1 MEVQVEESWEELRES
16 FRNRRTRSAAW
27 RKSQLRGLLRLL
39 HDKETDI
46 FNAMKDDLGKHPT
59 ETYRDEVGILVKSL
73 NLTLTC
79 LDKWMA
85 SSKVHVPLVAFP
97 TSGEIVPEP
106 LGVVLI
112 FSSWNFPLGLALDPV
127 IGAIAA
133 GNAVL
138 LKPSELAPACS
149 LFLAK
154 NIPLYLDRKAVK
166 VVEGGA
172 TTAEQLLNKKWDK
185 IFFTG
190 SARVGRVIM
199 SAAANHLTPVTLE
212 LGGKCPA
219 ILDLSSISSSR
230 DRAAAIKRVVSGKY
244 GLCSGQACVG
254 IDYLIV
260 DEKHASAVIDSMK
273 ERIKKLYG
281 DKPWE
286 NNSMSRIVN
295 QNHFR
300 RLRNLIEDPAV
311 AASIVHGGSM
321 DEENLFIEPTILL
334 DPPLE
339 AEIMTEEIFGPFLPV
354 ITVKRIQDS
363 VDFISSRP
371 QPLAIYVFSND
382 ETLRRQ
388 VIAETSSGGVTFN
401 DAIIQFACDT
411 LPFGGVGQSGFGKY
425 HGKFS
430 FDAFSHGKSVL
441 RRSLKTE
448 MSFGYPPWTDHK
460 LPFLRAAYNFDYIGI
475 FLLLIGLKR
484 K

>member
-230 DRAAAIKRVVSGKY
+230 DRA
-244 GLCSGQACVG
+244 
-254 IDYLIV
+254 
-260 DEKHASAVIDSMK
+260 IDSMK